1 MLSCKI
7 CGIRTFNSH
16 SYYIFDCALLKKGI
30 LQNFAKFT
38 EKQPCQSL
46 FFNKVVAPPVA
57 GSGLHYFFIKTI
69 LQEAEIAQIEAYYTK
84 HDLISECQQD
94 NHND

>member
-1 MLSCKI
+1 M
-7 CGIRTFNSH
+7 
-16 SYYIFDCALLKKGI
+16 KKGV

-57 GSGLHYFFIKTI
+57 ASGLHYFFIKTI